1 MGILSTVK
9 HWFNRSPALA
19 PAQVFLELMQRGNA
33 IYAAN
38 PDRLAR
44 AVTAWNS
51 GHIAELARMVDE
63 YEIRDDVA
71 RIGVRKRD
79 AAVARCEHTVLIEEG
94 HEGEERAELHRRV
107 LKEFWSG
114 ITVTSAFNRSQ
125 RGGIRL
131 LKKQMMGAQSIG
143 WSCHNIVWDT
153 SDPDHLTAKFIHV
166 PLWHFENLTGELRFK
181 PTVNQ
186 YYGVPMEPGS
196 WLVHSGDAIG
206 PAVALAAC
214 AKHMGLQ
221 DWLLFSERAAIP
233 GLLAKTGAQ
242 IGSEAWNKLCEMLEA
257 WGRDWKAVTDR
268 DTDITTV
275 SLNGNGTP
283 PMPGLVER
291 MDRAIAALYRGADL
305 STISKGEGLG
315 ASLQGE
321 ESDMLEAD
329 DCASLAE
336 SLHEQVDRYVIRW
349 ATGDRVPLAYIW
361 IEPTKR
367 PDIEGRIKVNE
378 HLIAHGAKISM
389 RDELNWFGRTEAD
402 ESDAKDRAMVAASN
416 APQNPIQGG
425 LSGFATA
432 LANESAFKTAL
443 GAFKTASSKPDGQG
457 EASNQPPSQIAKKRP
472 SGERAVIEAFIEQNT
487 PAADAVKKVLADPT
501 PSAFATLLGNLPEL
515 MPEDPALAAV
525 IADAMAKEF
534 KKSSLANEAGECRAA
549 DPAHCRVHGTIEY
562 KAASPEMVS
571 KFQKELPADISP
583 EEFDSILTTG
593 FSDKDGAGNPVKYGT
608 LLRDHINGEQNKND
622 REARKK
628 RLGVAVRMVRSA
640 KPIPSKDTTKP
651 AERVY
656 SGIVDGNA
664 YIAVADEHGEMG
676 AMLMVSYR
684 RGKRKEVRN
693 A

>member
-1 MGILSTVK
+1 MGFLATVK
-9 HWFNRSPALA
+9 HWFNRGPALP

-51 GHIAELARMVDE
+51 GYIAELARIVDE

-94 HEGEERAELHRRV
+94 HEGEARAELHRRV

-153 SDPDHLTAKFIHV
+153 SDPAHLTAKFIHV

-242 IGSEAWNKLCEMLEA
+242 IGSDAWNKLCEMLEA

-329 DCASLAE
+329 DCAALAE

-378 HLIAHGAKISM
+378 HLIAHGAKLSM

-402 ESDAKDRAMVAASN
+402 ESDAVDRAMAAASN
-416 APQNPIQGG
+416 DPQNPIQGD
-425 LSGFATA
+425 LSGIAAA
-432 LANESAFKTAL
+432 LANESSFKTAP
-443 GAFKTASSKPDGQG
+443 GAFKTASSNPDGQVDP
-457 EASNQPPSQIAKKRP
+457 SNPPPAQIAKKPPLPRSSSGALNPP

-487 PAADAVKKVLADPT
+487 PAANAVKAVLEDPT
-501 PSAFATLLGNLPEL
+501 PSAFATLLGNLPGL
-515 MPEDPALAAV
+515 LPEDPALASI
-525 IADAMAKEF
+525 IADAMVKEF
-534 KKSSLANEAGECRAA
+534 KLE
-549 DPAHCRVHGTIEY
+549 
-562 KAASPEMVS
+562 
-571 KFQKELPADISP
+571 KES
-583 EEFDSILTTG
+583 
-593 FSDKDGAGNPVKYGT
+593 
-608 LLRDHINGEQNKND
+608 R
-622 REARKK
+622 
-628 RLGVAVRMVRSA
+628 
-640 KPIPSKDTTKP
+640 
-651 AERVY
+651 
-656 SGIVDGNA
+656 
-664 YIAVADEHGEMG
+664 
-676 AMLMVSYR
+676 
-684 RGKRKEVRN
+684 
-693 A
+693 